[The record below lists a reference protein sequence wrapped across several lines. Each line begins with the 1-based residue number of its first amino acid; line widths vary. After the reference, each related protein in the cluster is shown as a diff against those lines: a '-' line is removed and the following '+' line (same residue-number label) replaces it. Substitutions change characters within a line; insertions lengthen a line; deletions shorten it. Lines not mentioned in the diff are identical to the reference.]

1 MSTASAQPWAVSRV
15 ASTRRTLTLYAA
27 LVRAE
32 LSHAAAYRAQLLFG
46 VVEWLVPLA
55 FLALWRGAAAQG
67 PVGGISAT
75 QFSTYFCLLLFT
87 TNLQFAMVVIYVFG
101 ERVYSGQL
109 SALLV
114 QPVHAIHQIV
124 AMGIAAKIYQVPVLL
139 VLVPVVL
146 ALTGGA
152 VTANAFGWLIGVLV
166 MLLGTISMV
175 YLAAMM
181 GTVSFWMAKAQ
192 GVQGL
197 LIGAEW
203 VLGGIVAPVT
213 LLPGVW
219 PEILR
224 HQPLWYADA
233 AAPEFLS
240 GISQPSWW
248 VVLEAAGWVLALH
261 LAYRLVWRRG
271 LRRYE
276 AVGT

>member
-1 MSTASAQPWAVSRV
+1 MSAPTLAGRESSPSAAI
-15 ASTRRTLTLYAA
+15 RRILSLYAA
-27 LVRAE
+27 MVRAE
-32 LSHAAAYRAQLLFG
+32 MQHAAAYRAQLIFG

-55 FLALWRGAAAQG
+55 FLALWRSAAAQG
-67 PVGGISAT
+67 PVGGITAT

-87 TNLQFAMVVIYVFG
+87 TNLQFAMMVIFVFG
-101 ERVYSGQL
+101 DRVYSGQL

-124 AMGIAAKIYQVPVLL
+124 AMGIAGKIYQLPVLL
-139 VLVPVVL
+139 VLVPVAL

-152 VTANAFGWLIGVLV
+152 ITAGATGWLVGIVV
-166 MLLGTISMV
+166 TLLGTVAMV

-181 GTVSFWMAKAQ
+181 GAVSFWMTKAQ

-203 VLGGIVAPVT
+203 VLGGIVAPIA
-213 LLPGVW
+213 LLPGPW

-240 GISQPSWW
+240 GISEPSWW
-248 VVLEAAGWVLALH
+248 VVLEAGAWVVALH
-261 LAYRLVWRRG
+261 LAYRLLWRRG